1 MAYQYQDLLPWLL
14 WGLGLLAII
23 WLVSG
28 VIGYM
33 QRRAYNLT
41 PAESGGSGK
50 ITPDFL
56 TVDHAARQQTIER
69 GKAFDAMLAPP
80 PVAATVATAINYSR
94 ILALIL
100 SVASFIAAIAGA
112 VQKIEPIQAA
122 FESWSSWDRL
132 IDIIARNKLGFVIA
146 FIVILANLVLFV
158 RSIAHPK
165 HNER

>member
-1 MAYQYQDLLPWLL
+1 MAYQYEGLLQWLL
-14 WGLGLLAII
+14 WGLGLLAIV

-28 VIGYM
+28 VIGCM

-41 PAESGGSGK
+41 PAESSGSGK

-56 TVDHAARQQTIER
+56 TVDHAARQQAIER

-80 PVAATVATAINYSR
+80 PVAGPVVAATNYSR
-94 ILALIL
+94 IIALIL
-100 SVASFIAAIAGA
+100 SLSSFIAAFAGA

-122 FESWSSWDRL
+122 FQNWSSWDRL
-132 IDIIARNKLGFVIA
+132 IDIIARNKIGFAIA

-158 RSIAHPK
+158 RSIMHSK
-165 HNER
+165 HS

>member
-1 MAYQYQDLLPWLL
+1 MAYQYEGLLHWLL
-14 WGLGLLAII
+14 WGLGLLAVI

-28 VIGYM
+28 VIGYL
-33 QRRAYNLT
+33 QRRAYHLT
-41 PAESGGSGK
+41 PADSGGAGK

-56 TVDHAARQQTIER
+56 TVDHAARQQAMER

-100 SVASFIAAIAGA
+100 SVARFIAAIAGA

-122 FESWSSWDRL
+122 FENWSSWDRL
-132 IDIIARNKLGFVIA
+132 IDIIARNKLGFAIA
-146 FIVILANLVLFV
+146 SVVILANLVLFLK
-158 RSIAHPK
+158 SIARAK
-165 HNER
+165 HF